1 MEYDFGKWGWISPS
15 KLILWN
21 VFLKQPVCELISSCP
36 LTGVPKLSRHKHL
49 AKDHSPD
56 LYSLEL
62 AGLEEVGKRYGEDS
76 QQFKD
81 ASQILVDSLQ
91 KVCFLRNEQNS
102 QEY

>member
-1 MEYDFGKWGWISPS
+1 MS
-15 KLILWN
+15 
-21 VFLKQPVCELISSCP
+21 
-36 LTGVPKLSRHKHL
+36 KLSRHKHL

-91 KVCFLRNEQNS
+91 KVYFLPNKQNS

>member
-1 MEYDFGKWGWISPS
+1 MS
-15 KLILWN
+15 
-21 VFLKQPVCELISSCP
+21 
-36 LTGVPKLSRHKHL
+36 KLSRHKHL

-56 LYSLEL
+56 LYALEL

-91 KVCFLRNEQNS
+91 KVCFLPNEQNT
-102 QEY
+102 QEVFFVLTTRELID